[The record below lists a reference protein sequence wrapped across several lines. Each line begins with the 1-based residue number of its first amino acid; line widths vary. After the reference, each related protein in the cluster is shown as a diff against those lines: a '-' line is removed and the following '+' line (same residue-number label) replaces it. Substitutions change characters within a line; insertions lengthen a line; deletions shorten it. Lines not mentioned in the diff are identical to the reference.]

1 MTDTTATTTPTHP
14 KRIDCVL
21 VASGKYHDI
30 DFARL
35 ELLKLLAE
43 DERVRVRVFEDYANL
58 DAIRAADFLVTY
70 TCDVIPSLA
79 QQEALR
85 AWVEAGGRWLALHG
99 TNSILRFLSNG
110 LVDSPAWA
118 PHLMETLGTQFIAH
132 PPIAPYRVEVADPQ
146 HPLVHGIEPFETSD
160 ELYLSDVHADLHV
173 LLDTEFAGAATGFV
187 REHWTAARHPVMYLR
202 RLGQGAVLYLT
213 LGHCRGHYDL
223 QPLMDYYPEVDR
235 CAWDLPVFHDLLRR
249 SLVWAH
255 TPRPAPDKTAS
266 TAS

>member
-1 MTDTTATTTPTHP
+1 MTDNTSTTTHP

-43 DERVRVRVFEDYANL
+43 DQRVRVRVFEDYANL
-58 DAIRAADFLVTY
+58 DAIRNADFLVTY
-70 TCDVIPSLA
+70 TCDVVPSLE

-85 AWVEAGGRWLALHG
+85 AWVEGGGRWLALHG
-99 TNSILRFLSNG
+99 TNSILRFLANG
-110 LVDSPAWA
+110 LVDAPAWA

-132 PPIAPYRVEVADPQ
+132 PPIAPYRVEVADAE
-146 HPLVHGIEPFETSD
+146 HPLVRGIEPFESTD

-173 LLDTEFAGAATGFV
+173 LLDTEFEGAAAGFV
-187 REHWTAARHPVMYLR
+187 RERWTHARHPVMYLR
-202 RLGQGAVLYLT
+202 ELGQGAVLYLT

-235 CAWDLPVFHDLLRR
+235 CAWELPVFYELLRR
-249 SLVWAH
+249 GLGWAQPPESAK
-255 TPRPAPDKTAS
+255 TPKAC
-266 TAS
+266 

>member
-1 MTDTTATTTPTHP
+1 
-14 KRIDCVL
+14 VL

-43 DERVRVRVFEDYANL
+43 DDRVRVRVFEDYANL

-70 TCDVIPSLA
+70 TCDVVPSLV

-99 TNSILRFLSNG
+99 TNSILRFLASG

-146 HPLVHGIEPFETSD
+146 HPLVRGIEPFETSD

-173 LLDTEFAGAATGFV
+173 LLDTEFEGAATGFV
-187 REHWTAARHPVMYLR
+187 REHWPAARHPVMYLR
-202 RLGQGAVLYLT
+202 RLGQGSVLYLT

-235 CAWDLPVFHDLLRR
+235 RAWDLPVFHELLRR
-249 SLVWAH
+249 SLAWAKVPEP
-255 TPRPAPDKTAS
+255 TPETTPAAS
-266 TAS
+266 